1 MNEMSSSVA
10 MIATIILA
18 IILWRFYHKI
28 VHKVYF
34 GNMMQAVIG
43 EILVSLVI
51 SFFIVAAAKAF
62 LGWVFGGVISFTA
75 SIMKLAWSVIKI
87 AVVVGGIGG
96 IIFII
101 YKAVSAK
108 GKSTSNKSTEAKNN
122 NSDMPTDMQEKN
134 NMNEF
139 LICPECGTSNDFE
152 SIFCEKCG
160 SRLQKEQ
167 QDNKQETMEDMVEQV
182 RYPQCGNLLSNEDK
196 FCTYCGAKMP
206 KDIKFCTSC
215 GKAFKSA
222 TAPMNTTD
230 SVEDKRIEQNE
241 KNNEKTSIKPKKNKK
256 GLLLGIVGITV
267 VIILI
272 LYFIGRGTDTDLNPN
287 NTEGTLEKN
296 SLYNS
301 TQEIETIFEEQSSE
315 MIMET
320 ESMTESENSFE
331 TSEYILPDSNT
342 RYLTEGDV
350 EGLSKDE
357 IRIAINEIY
366 ARHGRMFQTE
376 DLNAYFSSKSWY
388 EPKYSA
394 EEFSAIESS
403 IMNDYEKKNIEFLAE
418 VRDGK
423 SGSGQAFE
431 EDWMYGMYYLDL
443 GEGGI
448 TAEIGYY
455 IDSGEDYLSLSGS
468 YLDSY
473 GEFSGTITH
482 LDDGTMLASSEFEE
496 SVRFEY
502 NGKDQIEILSAD
514 NTGGMDFPGF
524 EGVYQKTEDFPR

>member
-1 MNEMSSSVA
+1 MKNEE
-10 MIATIILA
+10 
-18 IILWRFYHKI
+18 Y
-28 VHKVYF
+28 
-34 GNMMQAVIG
+34 
-43 EILVSLVI
+43 
-51 SFFIVAAAKAF
+51 
-62 LGWVFGGVISFTA
+62 
-75 SIMKLAWSVIKI
+75 
-87 AVVVGGIGG
+87 
-96 IIFII
+96 
-101 YKAVSAK
+101 
-108 GKSTSNKSTEAKNN
+108 
-122 NSDMPTDMQEKN
+122 
-134 NMNEF
+134 
-139 LICPECGTSNDFE
+139 
-152 SIFCEKCG
+152 
-160 SRLQKEQ
+160 
-167 QDNKQETMEDMVEQV
+167 
-182 RYPQCGNLLSNEDK
+182 K
-196 FCTYCGAKMP
+196 FCTHCGAKMP

-215 GKAFKSA
+215 GKAFKST
-222 TAPMNTTD
+222 TAPMNRTD

-256 GLLLGIVGITV
+256 GLLMGIVGIIV
-267 VIILI
+267 AIVLI

-301 TQEIETIFEEQSSE
+301 MQEIETTFEEQSSE

-331 TSEYILPDSNT
+331 TSEYILPYSNT
-342 RYLTEGDV
+342 RYLTEEDV
-350 EGLSKDE
+350 AGLGKDE
-357 IRIAINEIY
+357 IRIALNEIY
-366 ARHGRMFQTE
+366 ARHGRIFQSE
-376 DLNAYFSSKSWY
+376 DLNAHFSSKSWY

-394 EEFSAIESS
+394 EEFSAVESS

-418 VRDGK
+418 VRDEQA
-423 SGSGQAFE
+423 GSGQAFE
-431 EDWMYGMYYLDL
+431 EKSMYGMYYLDL

-448 TAEIGYY
+448 TAEVGYS

-482 LDDGTMLASSEFEE
+482 LDDGTMLASNEFEE

>member
-1 MNEMSSSVA
+1 MTKRYLGMGILLSMIFAVSGCSDSTQTTEVSSAAIVEESESVGESVLHLGTTILDWEYA
-10 MIATIILA
+10 VENLQYGTLYIAKRMETVYEDTVIGAVEKELDHLTQTEESQWAVCDIEYLFDTPIPGKIAAILRA
-18 IILWRFYHKI
+18 DHQDPFPEKGMYELNYI
-28 VHKVYF
+28 VLEECQSLISEDGFTREVPVYY
-34 GNMMQAVIG
+34 MVSDMQAFYDGYNAFQANKALQNSEKEPMGDI
-43 EILVSLVI
+43 VSGNVH
-51 SFFIVAAAKAF
+51 SAR
-62 LGWVFGGVISFTA
+62 TA
-75 SIMKLAWSVIKI
+75 
-87 AVVVGGIGG
+87 
-96 IIFII
+96 
-101 YKAVSAK
+101 
-108 GKSTSNKSTEAKNN
+108 E
-122 NSDMPTDMQEKN
+122 E
-134 NMNEF
+134 
-139 LICPECGTSNDFE
+139 
-152 SIFCEKCG
+152 
-160 SRLQKEQ
+160 
-167 QDNKQETMEDMVEQV
+167 VE
-182 RYPQCGNLLSNEDK
+182 
-196 FCTYCGAKMP
+196 
-206 KDIKFCTSC
+206 
-215 GKAFKSA
+215 
-222 TAPMNTTD
+222 TTD
-230 SVEDKRIEQNE
+230 AVEAE
-241 KNNEKTSIKPKKNKK
+241 SGNK
-256 GLLLGIVGITV
+256 I
-267 VIILI
+267 
-272 LYFIGRGTDTDLNPN
+272 D
-287 NTEGTLEKN
+287 
-296 SLYNS
+296 
-301 TQEIETIFEEQSSE
+301 
-315 MIMET
+315 
-320 ESMTESENSFE
+320 
-331 TSEYILPDSNT
+331 TSEYILPYSDT